1 VSATESGSPLPD
13 ARAIGERAAEWLE
26 KRERGAFSDD
36 DNAALEAWLSE
47 STAHLTAYWRV
58 RAAWERAN
66 RLSALGSQAPLLR
79 KPSTPQKTASPVFR
93 RMAAAVVAIAAVGAA
108 AALYLAPAH
117 PPADLTYAT
126 TVGGRKVIVLTDG
139 SRIELN
145 TDTILRLDGANRR
158 KVWLDKGEAY
168 FDIHHNARHPFVVI
182 ANGHRVTDLGT
193 KFFIR
198 EDADRLEVALI
209 EGRASLQSIGA
220 KSKPQ
225 ILTPGHFAVATA
237 SLTSVTAKPVATL
250 ANDLS
255 WRNGTLIF
263 RGMTLADAASEFNRY
278 NRKKLLVNDPKVAGL
293 KIDGTFPANNVEA
306 FLDAIESALKVHV
319 EDRGNEAVIS
329 R

>member
-1 VSATESGSPLPD
+1 VSATQSGSPLPD
-13 ARAIGERAAEWLE
+13 ARIIGEQAAAWLE
-26 KRERGAFSDD
+26 RRERGGFTEEDNTAF
-36 DNAALEAWLSE
+36 EAWLAE
-47 STAHLTAYWRV
+47 SAAHQTAYWRV

-66 RLSALGSQAPLLR
+66 RLSAFGPQSDVLR
-79 KPSTPQKTASPVFR
+79 KTRAPEKSSAQLFR
-93 RMAAAVVAIAAVGAA
+93 RVAAAMVAVVALGAGAA
-108 AALYLAPAH
+108 FYFSQSA

-126 TVGGRKVIVLTDG
+126 TVGGKKAIMLTDG

-168 FDIHHNARHPFVVI
+168 FDIHHNASHPFVVI

-209 EGRASLQSIGA
+209 EGRASLESVGK

-278 NRKKLLVNDPKVAGL
+278 NRKKLLVNDPKVARL

-306 FLDAIESALKVHV
+306 FLDAVQSALKVRV
-319 EDRGNEAVIS
+319 EDRGSEAVIS
-329 R
+329 H

>member
-1 VSATESGSPLPD
+1 MSAAERDAPLVD
-13 ARAIGERAAEWLE
+13 ARAIGECAAEWLE
-26 KRERGAFSDD
+26 RRERGSFSEE
-36 DNAALEAWLSE
+36 DNAKFEAWLSE

-66 RLSALGSQAPLLR
+66 RLSAFGSQSNALR
-79 KPSTPQKTASPVFR
+79 KPPAQAKSSSQLFR
-93 RMAAAVVAIAAVGAA
+93 RVAAAMVAVAALGGGAA
-108 AALYLAPAH
+108 FYLSPGA

-126 TVGGRKVIVLTDG
+126 TVGGKKVIMLTDG

-168 FDIHHNARHPFVVI
+168 FDIRHDARHAFVVI

-198 EDADRLEVALI
+198 EDAERLEVALI
-209 EGRASLQSIGA
+209 EGRASLETVGK

-237 SLTSVTAKPVATL
+237 SLTSITAKPVATL
-250 ANDLS
+250 TNDLS
-255 WRNGTLIF
+255 WRNGTLVF

-278 NRKKLLVNDPKVAGL
+278 NRKKLLVSDPKVAGL

-306 FLDAIESALKVHV
+306 FLDAVQSALKVRV
-319 EDRGNEAVIS
+319 EDRGSEAVIS
-329 R
+329 H

>member
-1 VSATESGSPLPD
+1 VSATENGAPLAD
-13 ARAIGERAAEWLE
+13 ARAIGEQAADWLE
-26 KRERGAFSDD
+26 RRERGGFGER
-36 DNAALEAWLSE
+36 DNAAFEAWLSE

-66 RLSALGSQAPLLR
+66 RLSAFGSQSNALR
-79 KPSTPQKTASPVFR
+79 KPVTPQKSPSQFFR
-93 RMAAAVVAIAAVGAA
+93 RVAAAVVAVAALGAG
-108 AALYLAPAH
+108 AALYLS
-117 PPADLTYAT
+117 PPAQPADMTYAT
-126 TVGGRKVIVLTDG
+126 TVGGKKVIVLTDG

-145 TDTILRLDGANRR
+145 TDTILRLDGADRR

-209 EGRASLQSIGA
+209 EGRASLESVGR
-220 KSKPQ
+220 KSNPQ

-237 SLTSVTAKPVATL
+237 SLTSISAKPVATL

-278 NRKKLLVNDPKVAGL
+278 NRKKLLVSDPKVAGL

-306 FLDAIESALKVHV
+306 FLDAVQSALKVHV
-319 EDRGNEAVIS
+319 EDRGSEAVIS